1 MCPKKCAHG
10 NTFVRSLGKKPRD
23 VFRLTTAEDLQSL
36 VADRLDLT
44 EAATL
49 SANAA
54 STKADS
60 FPVETAPSA

>member
-1 MCPKKCAHG
+1 M
-10 NTFVRSLGKKPRD
+10 RSASDATDAQAGGSPRD

-54 STKADS
+54 STNADVS
-60 FPVETAPSA
+60 L